1 MGAEYLDAG
10 ERAEAAVEVSV
21 DERLS
26 AEPAA
31 EGRTPMT
38 LEQYREWKA
47 RKVSLYVYGDL
58 LGDLL
63 AEPAAE
69 GRTPMTLEQYRT
81 WKARKTREQAMA
93 EFKKNPHDAD
103 NLTKLGRTL
112 VELAQF
118 IQGQESN
125 EMLDDAVSKFDQALK
140 IAPSR
145 PDTLWWLGNAHTTR
159 GFQTPDA
166 QCSTPLLSF
175 FPFPDAVSKFDEALK
190 IAPSRP
196 DTLWW
201 LGNAHT
207 TRGFQTPDATLANVS
222 FEKASDC
229 FRKALDADPSND
241 AYRKS
246 LEISLKGPE
255 LHQEVQK
262 QMALQ
267 QALGAA
273 VHPSSMD
280 APKVLKQMALQQA
293 LGAAVHPSSMDAP
306 KVQKKKK
313 SSDLWYDVAGWVIL
327 SVGVVAWLSILSARA
342 PPPAA
347 AK

>member
-1 MGAEYLDAG
+1 MPAQLAAWRFPAGAMGAEYLDARDRAKSPLPFLISSLSSCNPAGTFEAPQKPRGAMGAEFLGAG
-10 ERAEAAVEVSV
+10 EQ
-21 DERLS
+21 
-26 AEPAA
+26 AEPAVDSPVDENLSGEPVA

-38 LEQYREWKA
+38 LEQYRAWKA
-47 RKVSLYVYGDL
+47 RKDQEES
-58 LGDLL
+58 
-63 AEPAAE
+63 
-69 GRTPMTLEQYRT
+69 
-81 WKARKTREQAMA
+81 ARKEEAARKRAEDIAAGRVPMNGRELFIHEPWTREQAMA

-125 EMLDDAVSKFDQALK
+125 EMLD
-140 IAPSR
+140 
-145 PDTLWWLGNAHTTR
+145 
-159 GFQTPDA
+159 
-166 QCSTPLLSF
+166 
-175 FPFPDAVSKFDEALK
+175 DAVSKFDEALK

-280 APKVLKQMALQQA
+280 APKV
-293 LGAAVHPSSMDAP
+293 
-306 KVQKKKK
+306 QKKKK